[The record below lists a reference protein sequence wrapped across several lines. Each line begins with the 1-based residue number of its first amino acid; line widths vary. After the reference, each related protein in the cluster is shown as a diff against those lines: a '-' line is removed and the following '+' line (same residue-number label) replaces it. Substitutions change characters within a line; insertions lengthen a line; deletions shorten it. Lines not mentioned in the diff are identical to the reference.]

1 MWVAT
6 CLLTLPELQI
16 FLSPSMVTLSIAATR
31 VYRGLVDYASV
42 GHIEQYDIA
51 TYILFFSILTVVY
64 VVG

>member
-1 MWVAT
+1 
-6 CLLTLPELQI
+6 
-16 FLSPSMVTLSIAATR
+16 MVTLSIAATR